1 MFRRLPVVR
10 PGIGLSATAHRLTNA
25 LFLEVAPNASLDG
38 VADENGRDCGG

>member
-10 PGIGLSATAHRLTNA
+10 LGIGLSVTVHRLINA
-25 LFLEVAPNASLDG
+25 LFLEEAPNASLDG